1 MNCDPYLNED
11 PHERAE
17 KNFKEEKLISNM
29 NVPDNPKSS
38 EILEVQEKRKM
49 SNVSVEKYI
58 KQEQWNPWDVSS
70 IFEFNYFCCP
80 ECDFKVQSDE
90 HTETKQEFVDHASSN
105 HPWVS
110 FSVKILRL
118 LLRYEQ
124 YFTMISSFFKKKFN
138 SFSIEI

>member
-1 MNCDPYLNED
+1 MHYNSESNED

-17 KNFKEEKLISNM
+17 IFFKKEKLISNM
-29 NVPDNPKSS
+29 NVPDNSKSS
-38 EILEVQEKRKM
+38 QFLEVQENRKM
-49 SNVSVEKYI
+49 SNITAQQYI

-110 FSVKILRL
+110 LTVKILRL
-118 LLRYEQ
+118 LHGYEQ
-124 YFTMISSFFKKKFN
+124 YFTLISSFF
-138 SFSIEI
+138 

>member
-1 MNCDPYLNED
+1 
-11 PHERAE
+11 
-17 KNFKEEKLISNM
+17 M

-38 EILEVQEKRKM
+38 EFLEVQKNRKM
-49 SNVSVEKYI
+49 SNLTAHQYI

-118 LLRYEQ
+118 LLTYEQ
-124 YFTMISSFFKKKFN
+124 YFPLISSFFLK
-138 SFSIEI
+138 EI

>member
-1 MNCDPYLNED
+1 MNAPN
-11 PHERAE
+11 
-17 KNFKEEKLISNM
+17 
-29 NVPDNPKSS
+29 NPKSS
-38 EILEVQEKRKM
+38 EFLEVQENRKM
-49 SNVSVEKYI
+49 SNLTAQQYI

-90 HTETKQEFVDHASSN
+90 HIETKQEFVDHASSN

-118 LLRYEQ
+118 LLGYEQ
-124 YFTMISSFFKKKFN
+124 YFPLISAFFEKKFN
-138 SFSIEI
+138 SFSVEI

>member
-1 MNCDPYLNED
+1 MHCDSYSNED

-17 KNFKEEKLISNM
+17 QNIKKEKLISNQIDM
-29 NVPDNPKSS
+29 NFLDKPKSS
-38 EILEVQEKRKM
+38 EFLEVQENSKM
-49 SNVSVEKYI
+49 SNVNAQQYI
-58 KQEQWNPWDVSS
+58 KEEQWNPWDVSS

-110 FSVKILRL
+110 LTVKILRL
-118 LLRYEQ
+118 LLGYEQ
-124 YFTMISSFFKKKFN
+124 YFTLISSFF
-138 SFSIEI
+138 